1 MTTRSKLGGQYPTAR
16 IQAADK
22 QSHATLK
29 RLRGLAGNRECAECR
44 ASPTTWASVS
54 LGVFVCMDCA
64 QVHRNLGTHISKV
77 PAHRVPGAVG
87 GEEASDLLL
96 SPQS

>member
-1 MTTRSKLGGQYPTAR
+1 MTTRSKLGGQYPTAQ
-16 IQAADK
+16 IQAADRD
-22 QSHATLK
+22 SHNTLK
-29 RLRGLAGNRECAECR
+29 QLRALPANKECAECQT
-44 ASPTTWASVS
+44 SPSTWASVS

-64 QVHRNLGTHISKV
+64 QVHRNLGAHISKV

-87 GEEASDLLL
+87 GEEASHLL

>member
-1 MTTRSKLGGQYPTAR
+1 MGASLFAGTSVQAKDASLVAELDPTPEL
-16 IQAADK
+16 
-22 QSHATLK
+22 ST
-29 RLRGLAGNRECAECR
+29 CECR

-64 QVHRNLGTHISKV
+64 QVHRNLGAHISKV

-87 GEEASDLLL
+87 GEEASHLL